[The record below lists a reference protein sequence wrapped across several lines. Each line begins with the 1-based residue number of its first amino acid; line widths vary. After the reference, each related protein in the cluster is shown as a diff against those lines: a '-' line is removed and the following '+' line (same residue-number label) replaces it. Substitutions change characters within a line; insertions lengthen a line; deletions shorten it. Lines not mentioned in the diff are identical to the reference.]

1 MELTYLHT
9 FLEVAKSGSFTQTA
23 EKLGYAQSSVTTQI
37 QRLEESY
44 GAVLFER
51 FGRRMKLTHAGEV
64 LLGYARDLIRLHGE
78 SKEAV
83 SAQNGGSLSIGTI
96 ETMAAFFLPPHLQAF
111 QRAYPEMNVMLQ
123 PGSEP
128 AIIEAVRAGE
138 LDLGVILDPPFADP
152 DFYTIAV
159 REEPLVI
166 VAHPEH
172 RLSGLGEVS
181 IGDLAGESLI
191 LTEEGCTYRAMLLG
205 ALKEAGVGCKLSYE
219 FGNLEAIKQ
228 CVVYGL
234 GVALLPE
241 IVVRQ
246 DVRLGK
252 LSAKPFAHPACRF
265 YTQII
270 YAKRKWVSKPFRYF
284 LELVGA
290 PVGGGQESAGG

>member
-1 MELTYLHT
+1 MELTYLQT

-37 QRLEESY
+37 QRLEASY
-44 GAVLFER
+44 GAILFER

-64 LLGYARDLIRLHGE
+64 LLVYARDIVRLHTE

-83 SAQNGGSLSIGTI
+83 SAQNAGSLAIGTI
-96 ETMAAFFLPPHLQAF
+96 ETLAAFFLPPHLQAY

-123 PGSEP
+123 PGNEP
-128 AIIEAVRAGE
+128 AIIEAVRTGE
-138 LDLGVILDPPFADP
+138 LDVGVILDPPFTDP
-152 DFYTIAV
+152 DFHTVTV

-166 VAHPEH
+166 VTHPEH
-172 RLSGLGEVS
+172 RLAGLHEVTAP
-181 IGDLAGESLI
+181 DLAGESLI
-191 LTEEGCTYRAMLLG
+191 LTEDGCTYRAMLLG
-205 ALKEAGVGCKLSYE
+205 ALKEADIGCKLSYE

-241 IVVRQ
+241 IVVRE
-246 DVRLGK
+246 DARAGK
-252 LSAKPFAHPACRF
+252 LSAKPFAHPACKF

-270 YAKRKWVSKPFRYF
+270 YAKRKWVSKPFQHF
-284 LELVGA
+284 LELVGEPA
-290 PVGGGQESAGG
+290 